1 MSEVIAQVGY
11 NQKDGKRCIVLFPK
25 VNGEKYIP
33 FLLPESEAWRYTPD
47 KTDEYVIG
55 MDRIT
60 EQVCK
65 QFNLGYPSSRRK
77 AEISMVIED
86 AIDAAIK
93 MPPWMG
99 PERSV
104 EQAQREREAISDA
117 AKNAEFDSRTNTLK
131 MAVSL

>member
-1 MSEVIAQVGY
+1 M
-11 NQKDGKRCIVLFPK
+11 FPK

-33 FLLPESEAWRYTPD
+33 VLLPESEAWMYTPD

-60 EQVCK
+60 ERVCK
-65 QFNLGYPSSRRK
+65 QFSLGYPSSRRK

-104 EQAQREREAISDA
+104 EQARREREAIGDA